1 MMKKLLLIISL
12 FFALALPTQAQTE
25 YTTSTQVPDFSV
37 GTLDPILRSMGY
49 QTQLVNFGDGSKGI
63 AAQYSG
69 GAILFRPRV
78 DCANGCKGLNMV
90 GLIRGNQDLY
100 TLNKFNEAQD
110 VSTIVFLSP
119 GNLYMRRYLIADYGT
134 NYGSLAAN
142 IGNFQSTINGWFQ
155 FSKGE
160 VSAQLNDNIVQTVSQ
175 QVASGKYVKPQ
186 MPTPEQK
193 MLSVFNYE
201 NSPELFNQPH
211 EQEAAK
217 SKH

>member
-1 MMKKLLLIISL
+1 MKKLLIIVSL
-12 FFALALPTQAQTE
+12 FLVSVLPAQAQFE
-25 YTTSTQVPDFSV
+25 YTNSTRVPDFSV
-37 GTLDPILRSMGY
+37 GTLDPILRNLGF

-90 GLIRGNQDLY
+90 GLIKGDQDLY

-119 GNLYMRRYLIADYGT
+119 GNLYMRRYLIADHGT
-134 NYGSLAAN
+134 NYGSLVAN

-155 FSKGE
+155 FSKGQ
-160 VSAQLNDNIVQTVSQ
+160 VSAKLEQSIVQTVSQ
-175 QVASGKYVKPQ
+175 QVASGKYVKPV
-186 MPTPEQK
+186 MPSQEQT
-193 MLSVFNYE
+193 MLSVF
-201 NSPELFNQPH
+201 SIGTTPEFFNEPH
-211 EQEAAK
+211 VVDTGHT
-217 SKH
+217 KH